1 MLEWLIDLIT
11 SIVVWVLAL
20 FGIDYAAISEK
31 KVDFAPTVEIM
42 PSVEASATLEP
53 LAAAT
58 LESLASATLEPLATE
73 ENLP

>member
-31 KVDFAPTVEIM
+31 KVDFAPTVEIV
-42 PSVEASATLEP
+42 PPVEAVP
-53 LAAAT
+53 
-58 LESLASATLEPLATE
+58 LASATLAPLAELEPLAELTSLAE
-73 ENLP
+73 EKLP